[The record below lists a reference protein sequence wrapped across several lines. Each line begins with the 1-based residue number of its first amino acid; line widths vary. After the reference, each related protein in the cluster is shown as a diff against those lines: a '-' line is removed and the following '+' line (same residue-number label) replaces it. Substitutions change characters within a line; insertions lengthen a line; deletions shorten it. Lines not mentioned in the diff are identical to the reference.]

1 MSLSKEAQPKQGKN
15 YVDLLDEDQPISG
28 QKFACISFISP
39 ENILK
44 QKEMFIFENFI
55 KNYDFIQSMEKFQ
68 GFLQFI
74 SYKYKLSNDNLM
86 SDLEEFVKDERG
98 TLMSNT
104 LEDQFKNFI
113 DKNQE
118 KLEGEF
124 SRLHHFQT
132 STRGIKVRGVFS
144 TQEEAEMRCKM
155 LREIDPNHDV
165 YVGPI
170 GMWMPWE
177 PEAYKTG
184 RVEYLE
190 EELNK
195 LMHEKFDNEKGAK
208 LEFEKRVREAKEKA
222 LEENKEKADKTGN
235 VLTQTMNAD
244 GKLVNVREVDYEAIP
259 DEAVVMEPTKNKLP
273 PTIPI
278 KEMENTV
285 FDAPNIDT
293 KKND

>member
-1 MSLSKEAQPKQGKN
+1 MSLSKESQPKETKK

-44 QKEMFIFENFI
+44 QKEMFMFEQFL
-55 KNYDFIQSMEKFQ
+55 KNYDYIQSMEKFQ
-68 GFLQFI
+68 GFMQFI
-74 SYKYKLSNDNLM
+74 SYKYKLNNDNLI

-113 DKNQE
+113 DKNEE

-144 TQEEAEMRCKM
+144 SQEEAEMRCKM

-235 VLTQTMNAD
+235 VLTQTMNKD
-244 GKLVNVREVDYEAIP
+244 GKLVNVREVDYDAIP

-273 PTIPI
+273 QTMANNEIQ
-278 KEMENTV
+278 NVV

>member
-1 MSLSKEAQPKQGKN
+1 MSLSKESQPKETKK

-39 ENILK
+39 ENIVK
-44 QKEMFIFENFI
+44 QKEMFLFEQFL
-55 KNYDFIQSMEKFQ
+55 KNYDYIQSMEKFQ
-68 GFLQFI
+68 GFMQFI
-74 SYKYKLSNDNLM
+74 SYKYKLNNDNLM

-98 TLMSNT
+98 TLISNT

-113 DKNQE
+113 DKNEE

-144 TQEEAEMRCKM
+144 SQEEAEMRCKM
-155 LREIDPNHDV
+155 LRELDPNHDV

-235 VLTQTMNAD
+235 VLTQTMNKD
-244 GKLVNVREVDYEAIP
+244 GKLVNVREVDYDAIP
-259 DEAVVMEPTKNKLP
+259 DEAVVMEPTKNRLP
-273 PTIPI
+273 PTNANNEIQ
-278 KEMENTV
+278 NVV

-293 KKND
+293 KKAD

>member
-1 MSLSKEAQPKQGKN
+1 MSLSKEAQSKETKK
-15 YVDLLDEDQPISG
+15 YADLLDEDQPISG
-28 QKFACISFISP
+28 QKFACISFVSP

-44 QKEMFIFENFI
+44 QKEMFMFEQFL
-55 KNYDFIQSMEKFQ
+55 KNYDYIQSMEKFQ
-68 GFLQFI
+68 GFMQFI

-98 TLMSNT
+98 TLMTNT
-104 LEDQFKNFI
+104 LEDQFKNFV
-113 DKNQE
+113 DKNEE

-144 TQEEAEMRCKM
+144 SQEEAEMRCKM

-165 YVGPI
+165 YVGPV

-222 LEENKEKADKTGN
+222 LEENKEKAEKTGN
-235 VLTQTMNAD
+235 VLTQTMNKD
-244 GKLVNVREVDYEAIP
+244 GQLVNVREVDYDAIP

-273 PTIPI
+273 QTMANNEIQ
-278 KEMENTV
+278 NVV